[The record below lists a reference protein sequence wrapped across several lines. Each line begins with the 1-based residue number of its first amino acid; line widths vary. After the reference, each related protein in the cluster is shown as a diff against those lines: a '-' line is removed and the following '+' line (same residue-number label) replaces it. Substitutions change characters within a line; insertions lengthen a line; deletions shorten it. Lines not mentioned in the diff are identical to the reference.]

1 MTFRNGFL
9 IFLLATFTHFANAQY
24 SFKKIKT
31 DWQASWLCAPPPY
44 DTLQNTWLC
53 WRKSFDLTEKPTT
66 KIVANIAVDS
76 KYWLYVNG
84 QMVVFEGQLKRG
96 PTPDDTYFDVVEI
109 GKYLKKGKNTI
120 ALLHWYWGKN
130 GFSHKSSG
138 KAGLLFEIQS
148 NATQQLDASL
158 KLASSSQAWKVTHH
172 PSFLRDSPK
181 PHPNYRLSEYN
192 IHFDS
197 NSDINNWFST
207 DYDDSKWA
215 NAVEKGKAP
224 CAPWGQ
230 MWERNIPQWYD
241 SGLIKYPSV
250 TKRLGA
256 KQDTIIAFLP
266 RNLTITPYFE
276 AEANGGE
283 RIEIRTDNYFGGS
296 APNVRTDYIAK
307 KGKQNFETFAFM
319 NGHEVW
325 YIVPKTVT
333 LSNLKYR
340 ETRYNTEGVGYF
352 KSNDDFLN
360 KLWEK
365 SRNTLDISMRDNYMD
380 CPDRERAQWWGDAVL
395 QVGET
400 FYAYNRNADPL
411 TQKAISN
418 FVEWQKKDSVLY
430 APVPAG
436 NWHNELPGQSLATV
450 WGIKDYF
457 DHSGDTAIMRYAYPF
472 VKKYMDIWKMDAND
486 LVVHR
491 EGGWMWHDWGNHVDV
506 PVLDNVWYYRALEA
520 LEKMTELC
528 QNTEGPLNAVFK
540 KDLGEIKIKKE
551 KLKAA
556 FQKIFWNGKAFASKD
571 YKKGADDRANGLAVV
586 AGMIEPN
593 QWASIKTVL
602 DTTFYAGPYLEKYIL
617 EAYFV
622 QNDAKGGIERMK
634 ERYAAMVKSPL
645 TTLWEGWEVGSSTY
659 GGGTYNHGWT
669 GGPLTLMSQY
679 IAGLSPNTVE
689 YDRRNP
695 ASGGEGYQ
703 TFKIMPQPHDL
714 TYFKMGAATQKGFAT
729 VEWKRTKNTAFLTIK
744 TPNSNGLIGI
754 PKVFPFSKIKMNGKI
769 IWEKNKKSKNT
780 EGVSFLEET
789 TNHIILNVPK
799 GDYKF
804 KLCL

>member
-1 MTFRNGFL
+1 
-9 IFLLATFTHFANAQY
+9 
-24 SFKKIKT
+24 
-31 DWQASWLCAPPPY
+31 
-44 DTLQNTWLC
+44 
-53 WRKSFDLTEKPTT
+53 
-66 KIVANIAVDS
+66 VVD
-76 KYWLYVNG
+76 
-84 QMVVFEGQLKRG
+84 
-96 PTPDDTYFDVVEI
+96 I

-120 ALLHWYWGKN
+120 AILHWYWGKN

-138 KAGLLFEIQS
+138 KAGLLFEIDK
-148 NATQQLDASL
+148 LEASL
-158 KLASSSQAWKVTHH
+158 KLASSSQTWKVTHH
-172 PSFLRDSPK
+172 PAYLRDSPK
-181 PHPNYRLSEYN
+181 PHPNFRLSEYN
-192 IHFDS
+192 IHFDA
-197 NSDINNWFST
+197 NLDINNWFSM

-230 MWERNIPQWYD
+230 MWQRNIPQWYD
-241 SGLIKYPSV
+241 SGLIKYPSI

-276 AEANGGE
+276 AEAQGGE

-296 APNVRTDYIAK
+296 APNVRTDYIAQ
-307 KGKQNFETFAFM
+307 KGKQNFETFGFM

-325 YIVPKTVT
+325 YIVPKTVN

-352 KSNDDFLN
+352 KSNDNFLN

-418 FVEWQKKDSVLY
+418 FVEWQKQDSVLY

-436 NWHNELPGQSLATV
+436 SWHNELPGQSLATV

-472 VKKYMDIWKMDAND
+472 VKKYMDIWKMDADN
-486 LVVHR
+486 LVIHR
-491 EGGWMWHDWGNHVDV
+491 DGGWMWHDWGNHVDV
-506 PVLDNVWYYRALEA
+506 PVLDNIWYYRALES
-520 LEKMTELC
+520 LEKMAELS
-528 QNTEGPLNAVFK
+528 QNTVEARNPDAFGKEVLEIKTK
-540 KDLGEIKIKKE
+540 KDKIKT
-551 KLKAA
+551 A
-556 FQKIFWNGKAFASKD
+556 FQKAYWNGKAFVSKG
-571 YKKGADDRANGLAVV
+571 YKMAADDRANGLAVV
-586 AGMIEPN
+586 AGMTEPN
-593 QWASIKTVL
+593 QWPQIKAVL
-602 DTTFYAGPYLEKYIL
+602 DNTFYAGPYLEKYIL
-617 EAYFV
+617 EAYFI
-622 QNDAKGGIERMK
+622 QNDAKGGLERMK
-634 ERYAAMVKSPL
+634 KRYTAMVESPL

-679 IAGLSPNTVE
+679 IAGLSPNT
-689 YDRRNP
+689 
-695 ASGGEGYQ
+695 EGYR

-729 VEWKRTKNTAFLTIK
+729 VEWKRVKNNTILTIK

-754 PKVFPFSKIKMNGKI
+754 PKVFSFQKIKLNGKI
-769 IWEKNKKSKNT
+769 IWEKDKKGKNI
-780 EGVSFLEET
+780 EGVSFLKET
-789 TNHIILNVPK
+789 AQHVIFNVSK

-804 KLCL
+804 ELCQ

>member
-1 MTFRNGFL
+1 MKFWKGFL
-9 IFLLATFTHFANAQY
+9 IFLLAIITHFANAQY

-31 DWQASWLCAPPPY
+31 DWQATWVCAPPPY

-53 WRKSFDLTEKPTT
+53 WRKSFDLTEKPTA

-76 KYWLYVNG
+76 KYWLYING
-84 QMVVFEGQLKRG
+84 QMVVFEGQLKRS
-96 PTPDDTYFDVVEI
+96 PTPDDTYFDVVDI
-109 GKYLKKGKNTI
+109 GKYLIKGKNTI
-120 ALLHWYWGKN
+120 AILHWYWGKN

-138 KAGLLFEIQS
+138 KAGLLFDV
-148 NATQQLDASL
+148 APQLDASL
-158 KLASSSQAWKVTHH
+158 KLASSSQAWKVTNH

-181 PHPNYRLSEYN
+181 PHPNYRLSEFN
-192 IHFDS
+192 IHFDA
-197 NSDINNWFST
+197 NLDINNWFST
-207 DYDDSKWA
+207 DYDDSNWA
-215 NAVEKGKAP
+215 NAIEKGKVP

-241 SGLIKYPSV
+241 SGLIKYPSI
-250 TKRLGA
+250 TKRMGA

-276 AEANGGE
+276 AEAQGGE
-283 RIEIRTDNYFGGS
+283 RIEIRTDNYKGGS
-296 APNVRTDYIAK
+296 EFNVRTDYIAR
-307 KGKQNFETFAFM
+307 KGKQSFETFGFM

-325 YIVPKTVT
+325 YIVPKTVI

-395 QVGET
+395 QIGET
-400 FYAYNRNADPL
+400 FYAYNRQADLL

-457 DHSGDTAIMRYAYPF
+457 DHSGDTAIMRYAYTS
-472 VKKYMDIWKMDAND
+472 VKKYMDVWKMDEND
-486 LVVHR
+486 LVIHR

-506 PVLDNVWYYRALEA
+506 PVLDNVWYYRALES
-520 LEKMTELC
+520 LGKMAELSG
-528 QNTEGPLNAVFK
+528 NTEGVVAL
-540 KDLGEIKIKKE
+540 KIKKE

-556 FQKIFWNGKAFASKD
+556 FQKAFWNGKAYVSKN
-571 YKKGADDRANGLAVV
+571 YKMAADDRANGLAVV
-586 AGMIEPN
+586 AGMAEPS
-593 QWASIKTVL
+593 QWANIKALL

-617 EAYFV
+617 EAYFI
-622 QNDAKGGIERMK
+622 QNDAKSGLERMK
-634 ERYAAMVKSPL
+634 KRYSAMVKSPL
-645 TTLWEGWEVGSSTY
+645 TTLWEGWEVGSATY

-689 YDRRNP
+689 DEGRNS
-695 ASGGEGYQ
+695 ANGGEGYQ
-703 TFKIMPQPHDL
+703 TFKIMPQPCDL
-714 TYFKMGAATQKGFAT
+714 SFFKMGAATKKGFAT
-729 VEWKRTKNTAFLTIK
+729 VEWKRVKNMAFLTIK
-744 TPNSNGLIGI
+744 TPNANGLIGI
-754 PKVFPFSKIKMNGKI
+754 PKVFPYSKITLNKKI
-769 IWEKNKKSKNT
+769 IWEKGKNT
-780 EGVSFLEET
+780 EGGDNNNHTGKWPSMTTFLKET
-789 TNHIILNVPK
+789 NDFVI
-799 GDYKF
+799 F
-804 KLCL
+804 KITQGYYIFELCP

>member
-1 MTFRNGFL
+1 MKFLKGFFIAIFILNTFFL
-9 IFLLATFTHFANAQY
+9 KAQY

-31 DWQASWLCAPPPY
+31 DWQATWVCAPPPY

-53 WRKSFDLTEKPTT
+53 WRNSFDLTEKPTA

-76 KYWLYVNG
+76 KYWLYING

-138 KAGLLFEIQS
+138 KAGLLFEI
-148 NATQQLDASL
+148 APQLDASF
-158 KLASSSQAWKVTHH
+158 KLASSSQTWKVTHH

-197 NSDINNWFST
+197 NLDINNWFST
-207 DYDDSKWA
+207 DYDDFKWA
-215 NAVEKGKAP
+215 NAIEKGKAP
-224 CAPWGQ
+224 CTPWGQ

-241 SGLIKYPSV
+241 SGLIKYPSI
-250 TKRLGA
+250 TKRMGA

-276 AEANGGE
+276 AEAQGGE
-283 RIEIRTDNYFGGS
+283 RIEIRTDNYKGGS
-296 APNVRTDYIAK
+296 EFNVRTDYIAR
-307 KGKQNFETFAFM
+307 KGKQTFETFGFM

-325 YIVPKTVT
+325 YIVPKSVT

-400 FYAYNRNADPL
+400 FYAYNRQADLL

-418 FVEWQKKDSVLY
+418 FVEWQKQDSVLY

-472 VKKYMDIWKMDAND
+472 VKKYMDIWKMDEND
-486 LVVHR
+486 LVIHR

-506 PVLDNVWYYRALEA
+506 PVLDNVWYYRALES
-520 LEKMTELC
+520 LGKMAELSG
-528 QNTEGPLNAVFK
+528 NTEGVVAL
-540 KDLGEIKIKKE
+540 KIKKE

-556 FQKIFWNGKAFASKD
+556 FQKAFWNGKAYVSKK
-571 YKKGADDRANGLAVV
+571 YKMAADDRANGLAVV
-586 AGMIEPN
+586 AGMTEPS
-593 QWASIKTVL
+593 QWANIKALL

-634 ERYAAMVKSPL
+634 KRYDNMVKSPL

-679 IAGLSPNTVE
+679 IAGLSPNTE
-689 YDRRNP
+689 R
-695 ASGGEGYQ
+695 YQ
-703 TFKIMPQPHDL
+703 TFKIMPQPDDL
-714 TYFKMGAATQKGFAT
+714 TYFKMGATTQKGFAII
-729 VEWKRTKNTAFLTIK
+729 EWKRAKNTAFLTIK

-754 PKVFPFSKIKMNGKI
+754 PKVFSFSKIKLNGKI
-769 IWEKNKKSKNT
+769 IWKKDKKVENA
-780 EGVSFLEET
+780 EGVSFLKET
-789 TNHIILNVPK
+789 THYFIFNVPK

-804 KLCL
+804 ELCR

>member
-1 MTFRNGFL
+1 MTFIRNFCSL
-9 IFLLATFTHFANAQY
+9 IFVLIVFSAKAQY
-24 SFKKIKT
+24 AFKNIKT
-31 DWQASWLCAPPPY
+31 DWQAAWLCAPLPY
-44 DTLQNTWLC
+44 DMLQNTWLC

-76 KYWLYVNG
+76 KYWLYING

-120 ALLHWYWGKN
+120 AVLHWYWGKN

-138 KAGLLFEIQS
+138 KAGLLFEVEP
-148 NATQQLDASL
+148 QLNASL

-192 IHFDS
+192 IHFDA
-197 NSDINNWFST
+197 NADINNWFST

-215 NAVEKGKAP
+215 NAIEKGKAP

-230 MWERNIPQWYD
+230 MWQRNIPQWYD
-241 SGLIKYPSV
+241 SGLIKYPSF

-283 RIEIRTDNYFGGS
+283 RIEIRTDNYKGGS
-296 APNVRTDYIAK
+296 EFNVRTDYIAK

-325 YIVPKTVT
+325 YIVPKSVI

-340 ETRYNTEGVGYF
+340 ETRYNTVEKRNPAKGGEGVGYF

-365 SRNTLDISMRDNYMD
+365 SRNTLDISMRDSYMD

-418 FVEWQKKDSVLY
+418 FLEWQKQDSVLY

-457 DHSGDTAIMRYAYPF
+457 DQSGDTAIMRYAYPF
-472 VKKYMDIWKMDAND
+472 VKKYMDVWKMDENN

-491 EGGWMWHDWGNHVDV
+491 EGGWMWHDWGNHIDV
-506 PVLDNVWYYRALEA
+506 PVLDNVWYYRALES

-528 QNTEGPLNAVFK
+528 QNTVEVRNPDAFGKGVKEL
-540 KDLGEIKIKKE
+540 KIKKE
-551 KLKAA
+551 KLKLA
-556 FQKIFWNGKAFASKD
+556 FQKAFWNGKAFVSKD

-586 AGMIEPN
+586 ANMTEPN
-593 QWASIKTVL
+593 QWRSIKTVL

-634 ERYAAMVKSPL
+634 KRYNAMVKSPL

-679 IAGLSPNTVE
+679 IAGLSPNT
-689 YDRRNP
+689 
-695 ASGGEGYQ
+695 EGYQ
-703 TFKIMPQPHDL
+703 TFKIMPQPDDL
-714 TYFKMGAATQKGFAT
+714 TYFKMGAATQKGF
-729 VEWKRTKNTAFLTIK
+729 VIIEWKRAKNTAFLTIK
-744 TPNSNGLIGI
+744 TPNS
-754 PKVFPFSKIKMNGKI
+754 
-769 IWEKNKKSKNT
+769 
-780 EGVSFLEET
+780 
-789 TNHIILNVPK
+789 
-799 GDYKF
+799 
-804 KLCL
+804 KLLLFQELKR

>member
-1 MTFRNGFL
+1 MKSIRHFCFL
-9 IFLLATFTHFANAQY
+9 FFALNTYFTKAQY
-24 SFKKIKT
+24 EFKTIKN
-31 DWQASWLCAPPPY
+31 DWQAAWLCAPPPY

-76 KYWLYVNG
+76 KYWLYING

-120 ALLHWYWGKN
+120 AILHWYWGKN

-138 KAGLLFEIQS
+138 KAGLLFEV
-148 NATQQLDASL
+148 AQLDANL
-158 KLASSSQAWKVTHH
+158 KLASSSNTWKVTHH
-172 PSFLRDSPK
+172 PAFLRDSPK
-181 PHPNYRLSEYN
+181 PHPNFRLSEYN
-192 IHFDS
+192 IHFDA
-197 NSDINNWFST
+197 NKDINNWFST

-224 CAPWGQ
+224 IAPWGN
-230 MWERNIPQWYD
+230 MWQRNIPQWYD
-241 SGLIKYPSV
+241 SGLKAYPSV
-250 TKRLGA
+250 SKRLGA
-256 KQDTIIAFLP
+256 KQDTIIAILP

-276 AEANGGE
+276 AEAQGGE

-296 APNVRTDYIAK
+296 APNVRTDYITK
-307 KGKQNFETFAFM
+307 KGKQTFETFGFM

-325 YIVPKTVT
+325 YVVPKTVT

-400 FYAYNRNADPL
+400 FYAYDRRADLL

-430 APVPAG
+430 APIPAG

-472 VKKYMDIWKMDAND
+472 VKKYMDIWRMDEND

-506 PVLDNVWYYRALEA
+506 PVLDNIWYYRALES
-520 LEKMTELC
+520 LEKMAELSG
-528 QNTEGPLNAVFK
+528 NTVEARNPDAFGKVVA
-540 KDLGEIKIKKE
+540 EIKQKKE

-556 FQKIFWNGKAFASKD
+556 FQKAFWNGKAFVSKD

-602 DTTFYAGPYLEKYIL
+602 DNTFYAGPYLEKYIL

-622 QNDAKGGIERMK
+622 QNDTKGGLERMRK
-634 ERYAAMVKSPL
+634 RYDAMVKSPL
-645 TTLWEGWEVGSSTY
+645 STLWEGWEVGSSTY

-669 GGPLTLMSQY
+669 GGPLTLMSQF
-679 IAGLSPNTVE
+679 IAGLSPNT
-689 YDRRNP
+689 
-695 ASGGEGYQ
+695 SGYQ

-714 TYFKMGAATQKGFAT
+714 TFFKMGAATKKGLAI
-729 VEWKRTKNTAFLTIK
+729 VEWKRSKNKATLTIN
-744 TPNSNGLIGI
+744 TPNADGFIGV
-754 PKVFPFSKIKMNGKI
+754 PKVFPFSKIRLNKKKV
-769 IWEKNKKSKNT
+769 WEKGKTIAQNSLNT
-780 EGVSFLEET
+780 EGVSIASFFKET
-789 TNHIILNVPK
+789 KDYIIFRVPQ
-799 GDYKF
+799 GQYVFDI
-804 KLCL
+804 CP

>member
-1 MTFRNGFL
+1 MHIRTLFV
-9 IFLLATFTHFANAQY
+9 LLFFIKSALTTAQY
-24 SFKKIKT
+24 PFKTLKT

-53 WRKSFDLTEKPTT
+53 WRKSFDLTEKPTS
-66 KIVANIAVDS
+66 KIMANIAVDS
-76 KYWLYVNG
+76 KYWLYING
-84 QMVVFEGQLKRG
+84 QLVVFEGQLKRG
-96 PTPDDTYFDVVEI
+96 PTPDDTYFDVVDI

-120 ALLHWYWGKN
+120 AILHWYWGKN

-138 KAGLLFEIQS
+138 KAGLLFEVS
-148 NATQQLDASL
+148 QLDASL
-158 KLASSSQAWKVTHH
+158 KLASSSQTWKVSHH
-172 PSFLRDSPK
+172 PAYLRDSPK
-181 PHPNYRLSEYN
+181 PHPNFRLSEYN
-192 IHFDS
+192 IHFDA
-197 NSDINNWFST
+197 NLDINNWFSM

-230 MWERNIPQWYD
+230 MWQRNIPQWYD
-241 SGLIKYPSV
+241 SGLKTYPSV
-250 TKRLGA
+250 SKRLGA

-276 AEANGGE
+276 AEAQGGE
-283 RIEIRTDNYFGGS
+283 RIEIRADNYFGGS

-307 KGKQNFETFAFM
+307 KGKQSFETFGFM

-340 ETRYNTEGVGYF
+340 ETRYDFKQEGYF
-352 KSNDDFLN
+352 KSNDNFLN

-400 FYAYNRNADPL
+400 FYAYNRNTDPL

-418 FVEWQKKDSVLY
+418 FVEWQKQDSVLY

-436 NWHNELPGQSLATV
+436 SWHNELPGQSLATV

-472 VKKYMDIWKMDAND
+472 VKKYMDIWKMAADN
-486 LVVHR
+486 LVIHR

-506 PVLDNVWYYRALEA
+506 PVLDNIWYYRALES
-520 LEKMTELC
+520 LEKMAELS
-528 QNTEGPLNAVFK
+528 QNTEGVLDAKTK
-540 KDLGEIKIKKE
+540 KDKI
-551 KLKAA
+551 KAA
-556 FQKIFWNGKAFASKD
+556 FQKAFWNGKAFVSKG
-571 YKKGADDRANGLAVV
+571 YKMAADDRANGLAVV
-586 AGMIEPN
+586 AGMTEPN
-593 QWASIKTVL
+593 QWPQIKAVL
-602 DTTFYAGPYLEKYIL
+602 DNTFYAGPYLEKYIL
-617 EAYFV
+617 EAYFT
-622 QNDAKGGIERMK
+622 QNDAKGGLERMK
-634 ERYAAMVKSPL
+634 KRYTAMVESPL

-679 IAGLSPNTVE
+679 IAGLSPNT
-689 YDRRNP
+689 
-695 ASGGEGYQ
+695 EGYE

-714 TYFKMGAATQKGFAT
+714 TFFKMGAATQKGFAT
-729 VEWKRTKNTAFLTIK
+729 VEWKRKKNKAILTII

-769 IWEKNKKSKNT
+769 IWEKDKKSKNT
-780 EGVSFLEET
+780 EGVSFLKET
-789 TNHIILNVPK
+789 AHHMIFNVLK
-799 GDYKF
+799 GEYKF
-804 KLCL
+804 MLCP